1 MKVADHL
8 AGKRIRCPA
17 CQAVLRVPSSA
28 KSADGAARERAPTSP
43 AADDIPD
50 DWLSGGPARS
60 SAAGTPGEFETPPT
74 DAALPPRVARKSQ
87 RSDRSE
93 GTFVPSRDAT
103 DETTH
108 VEPRSG
114 KATKRSAASASGWRE
129 HLLWVLLLALI
140 PLAIST
146 FARGQPFEERLAE
159 TIRQHPEAAGRLEGS
174 KDDFLTALPEKKIA
188 GAHLPHGTWFHWG
201 YAGLSAILFLGVLTQ
216 TFPNQ
221 SAGPSRLFWTGVATG
236 TVGILLLLAFQW
248 VAMFTQGFNIRG
260 RGLVVILFYIVK
272 FIGFSYRSAL
282 DPENGF
288 FLSFMGFTCGVGL
301 CEELCKALPVV
312 MFLRGQ
318 PHAGWKAACLVGLA
332 SGVGFGVSEGITY
345 SADSYNGIAT
355 GMIYL
360 VRFASCVALHAM
372 WAGAVALVMCRN
384 QDYVGGDGFDW
395 GDAGNFVLHYLA
407 AAMVL
412 HGLYDTLLK
421 KEYEFWALAVA
432 AISFGWLVWLVRRA
446 RSEE

>member
-1 MKVADHL
+1 VLKVPSAPPPAESST
-8 AGKRIRCPA
+8 AGKN
-17 CQAVLRVPSSA
+17 A
-28 KSADGAARERAPTSP
+28 KASPT
-43 AADDIPD
+43 ADDIPD
-50 DWLSGGPARS
+50 DWLSAGPVSSTAGMSSEPDEFASPARS
-60 SAAGTPGEFETPPT
+60 AE
-74 DAALPPRVARKSQ
+74 LPPRVAGKSG
-87 RSDRSE
+87 RSAAA
-93 GTFVPSRDAT
+93 GGMFVPTREAGDQPVDVESR
-103 DETTH
+103 
-108 VEPRSG
+108 PR
-114 KATKRSAASASGWRE
+114 KATKRAAGSDAGWRD

-140 PLAIST
+140 PLAVST
-146 FARGQPFEERLAE
+146 LVSDQPFEERLAE
-159 TIRQHPEAAGRLEGS
+159 TIRQHPDAAGRLEGS
-174 KDDFLTALPEKKIA
+174 KDDFLAALPEKKIA

-201 YAGLSAILFLGVLTQ
+201 YAALSAILFLGVLTQ
-216 TFPNQ
+216 AFPGRA
-221 SAGPSRLFWTGVATG
+221 AGPSRLFWTGVATG

-260 RGLVVILFYIVK
+260 RGIVVILFYIVK
-272 FIGFSYRSAL
+272 FIGFSYRAAL
-282 DPENGF
+282 DPDNGF
-288 FLSFMGFTCGVGL
+288 FLSFLGFICGVGL

-360 VRFASCVALHAM
+360 VRFASCVALHSM

-407 AAMVL
+407 IAMVL

-421 KEYEFWALAVA
+421 KEHEFWALAIA